1 MIMLQ
6 DVILEEKCSFLT
18 AFKYVLVVCKNEM
31 EKTMN
36 EDIINDL
43 NNELEG
49 VIEQGRS
56 ILDDTDIQ
64 EKLEEIKTEA
74 ELLIRKH
81 PIKSVMIGA
90 AAGFI
95 LAKIFKSS

>member
-1 MIMLQ
+1 
-6 DVILEEKCSFLT
+6 
-18 AFKYVLVVCKNEM
+18 M

-49 VIEQGRS
+49 VIERGRS

>member
-1 MIMLQ
+1 VRTLVDKLQ
-6 DVILEEKCSFLT
+6 NS
-18 AFKYVLVVCKNEM
+18 ASLVVYKNEM
-31 EKTMN
+31 DKIMN
-36 EDIINDL
+36 EDIISDL
-43 NNELEG
+43 NDELEG
-49 VIEQGRS
+49 VIEHGRS
-56 ILDDTDIQ
+56 ILDDTEIQ
-64 EKLEEIKTEA
+64 EKIEELKTEA